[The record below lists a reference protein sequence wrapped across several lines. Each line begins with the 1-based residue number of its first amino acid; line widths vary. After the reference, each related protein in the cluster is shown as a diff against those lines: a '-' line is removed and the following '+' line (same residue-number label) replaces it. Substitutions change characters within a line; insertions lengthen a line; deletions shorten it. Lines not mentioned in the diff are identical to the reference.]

1 MELIDAKLPFIKK
14 KKKTFT
20 VIIGNVVLKKKIT
33 SERAYNNVVITCV

>member
-1 MELIDAKLPFIKK
+1 MEPIDAKLLFIKQ
-14 KKKTFT
+14 KKTFT